1 MNYTSSSGT
10 RPTSLPNGK
19 RHVVPARLCALRF
32 AKLRIGLVACV
43 LSLGGLFTAP
53 VAAQWQVIDEAS
65 IAQDGKNFVETVA
78 HYAKEIAQFEAV
90 LDHYAQ
96 QLISLAGMKFTQP
109 VMNTTLVEVPLTQG
123 MDETC
128 PNNTGV
134 TGIANELLQLV
145 APDFN
150 KPIVASQL
158 QICQQ
163 IVMRRNHQYNLTV
176 NMLNR
181 LQGTYS
187 QYLQQYENLAALV
200 GNSQGALAGSQS
212 AIIRGSANL
221 ETEMKNWQAQIQTDE
236 QIINYLQSQQ
246 AMLGKMAMRGKN
258 TVLGNVV
265 QAATLKLAFDQ
276 LNDGQ

>member
-1 MNYTSSSGT
+1 MNHTSSPSTQTPPPLIGNGHVMPT
-10 RPTSLPNGK
+10 RQ
-19 RHVVPARLCALRF
+19 RA
-32 AKLRIGLVACV
+32 LRIGLLAGM
-43 LSLGGLFTAP
+43 LSLGGLFTTP
-53 VAAQWQVIDEAS
+53 VAAQWQVIDEAALS
-65 IAQDGKNFVETVA
+65 QDKSNFVQTLEQ
-78 HYAKEIAQFEAV
+78 YGKEIAQFKSV

-96 QLISLAGMKFTQP
+96 QLISLAGMEFTQP
-109 VMNTTLVEVPLTQG
+109 AMNAILTEVPLSQG
-123 MDETC
+123 VDEAC

-134 TGIANELLQLV
+134 TGIVNELLQLA
-145 APDFN
+145 APDFD

-181 LQGTYS
+181 LQSTYS
-187 QYLQQYENLAALV
+187 QYLQEYERLATLV
-200 GNSQGALAGSQS
+200 GSNQGALAGSQS
-212 AIIRGSANL
+212 AIIRGSAHL

-236 QIINYLQSQQ
+236 QIIHYLQSQQ
-246 AMLGKMAMRGKN
+246 ATLGKVAMRGKN

-276 LNDGQ
+276 LNSSQ